1 MLLSHIYISHIYL
14 AAATY
19 IITGPHTY
27 TISRYIYYI
36 IRIHIIHI
44 TMHADILSS
53 ISRHDSHVTSR
64 ATSLAPP
71 MRLIVR
77 HTHRL
82 MSHFFGSTFHS
93 FIVLSAIAQIYTY
106 IDTVSHP
113 LLFVLY
119 YCTSIEST
127 LVAYCISSTALHPL
141 SLHYHLPVGYLLLV
155 LAPIMNTQKS
165 PSIDAVYG

>member
-14 AAATY
+14 TAATY

-71 MRLIVR
+71 MRLTVH

-93 FIVLSAIAQIYTY
+93 FIVLSAIAHIYIYRYSIAPFVIRLILLY
-106 IDTVSHP
+106 INWVYTSC
-113 LLFVLY
+113 LLHFE
-119 YCTSIEST
+119 YC
-127 LVAYCISSTALHPL
+127 A
-141 SLHYHLPVGYLLLV
+141 
-155 LAPIMNTQKS
+155 APIVLTSGFGAHSCCDTHNHTTLSQ
-165 PSIDAVYG
+165 